1 MKLMEI
7 YGGVKTKMKRKP
19 YVFFIILLIFTIVVS
34 ACDGAKGSDSKSNV
48 GGDREIVIG
57 LVTEPDSVDIHRT
70 SSTGEANIPLYDT
83 LLKLDNDG
91 NIIPNLVTDYEI
103 IGDGKEVIFN
113 LKEDAVFHS
122 GNPVNAEAVKLSFE
136 RLISSSPFSTNA
148 GEVESIEVIS
158 EHSFKIKWKNQFAP
172 FFINATTPFLA
183 PLDVTVLDAKGDG
196 FDKDPS
202 GSGPLKLMEINRGD
216 SLVYEP
222 YKDFEWN
229 GQEPGFESVKFR
241 FIPDEET
248 RILEFKKG
256 NVDVLL
262 NVPYQYIED
271 LEKDSEVTIKKVPG
285 DILSYLGWNNKLP
298 IFQDVKVR
306 QAIALAIDRDSIID
320 NTLNGEAQAVFGPLP
335 KAAFGFSENIET
347 MAREKYTRDTG
358 AAKKLLSEAGWNETN
373 KDGVAMKDG
382 EEFSVELWVDDDPA
396 NQRAAQVIQ
405 NQLME
410 IGIKITISVKE
421 SATIIEQT
429 PKGAHEMLLWSFG
442 WPDADVLNFL
452 LFGKDKSK
460 RLHYENEKIYSLLEK
475 GAIEMD
481 QEARLKLYETAQEML
496 VEESPFVPLY
506 VKENITAIRNFES
519 FEIHPITGSIEW
531 PSVKVKE

>member
-1 MKLMEI
+1 
-7 YGGVKTKMKRKP
+7 MKRRSF
-19 YVFFIILLIFTIVVS
+19 VFFTMLLILALVLS
-34 ACDGAKGSDSKSNV
+34 GCNWWNKSDSNSKEGSN
-48 GGDREIVIG
+48 REVIVG
-57 LVTEPDSVDIHRT
+57 LVSEPDSVDIHRT

-91 NIIPNLVTDYEI
+91 NIIPNLITDYEVV
-103 IGDGKEVIFN
+103 GDGKEVIFN
-113 LKEDAVFHS
+113 LKENAVFHS
-122 GNPVNAEAVKLSFE
+122 GKPVNAEAVKLSFE
-136 RLISSSPFSTNA
+136 RLVASSPFSTNA
-148 GEVESIEVIS
+148 GEIDNIEVLS
-158 EHSFKIKWKNQFAP
+158 EFSFKIKWKNQFAP

-183 PLDVTVLDAKGDG
+183 PLDVSVLDDKGEG
-196 FDKDPS
+196 FEKNPS
-202 GSGPLKLMEINRGD
+202 GSGPLKLKEINRGD

-222 YKDFEWN
+222 YKDFDWKGE
-229 GQEPGFESVKFR
+229 EPGFDSVKFR

-271 LEKDSEVTIKKVPG
+271 LEKDSEVTIKRVPG
-285 DILSYLGWNNKLP
+285 DVLSYLGWNNKLP
-298 IFQDVKVR
+298 IFQDVNVR

-335 KAAFGFSENIET
+335 KAAFGYSEKIET
-347 MAREKYTRDTG
+347 MATDKYTRDTG
-358 AAKKLLSEAGWNETN
+358 AAKKLLSEAGWKDIN
-373 KDGVAMKDG
+373 KDGVVMKDG
-382 EEFSVELWVDDDPA
+382 EEFSVDLWVDDDPA

-405 NQLME
+405 SQLME

-421 SATIIEQT
+421 AATIIEQT
-429 PKGAHEMLLWSFG
+429 PNGAHEMLLWSFG

-460 RLHYENEKIYSLLEK
+460 RLHYENEKIYSILEK

-481 QEARLKLYETAQEML
+481 QEARLKLYEKAQEML

-519 FEIHPITGSIEW
+519 FEIHPIEGSIEW
-531 PSVKVKE
+531 TSVKVKE

>member
-1 MKLMEI
+1 
-7 YGGVKTKMKRKP
+7 MKRRSI
-19 YVFFIILLIFTIVVS
+19 VIFTMLLIVTIVLS
-34 ACDGAKGSDSKSNV
+34 GCNWWKKSESNSKEGSN
-48 GGDREIVIG
+48 REVVVG
-57 LVTEPDSVDIHRT
+57 LVSEPDSVDIHRT

-91 NIIPNLVTDYEI
+91 NIVPNLITDYEV

-113 LKEDAVFHS
+113 LKENAVFHS
-122 GNPVNAEAVKLSFE
+122 GKPVNAEAVKLSFE
-136 RLISSSPFSTNA
+136 RLVASSPFSTNA
-148 GEVESIEVIS
+148 GEIENIEVLS

-183 PLDVTVLDAKGDG
+183 PLDVTVLGADG
-196 FDKDPS
+196 EGFEKNPS
-202 GSGPLKLMEINRGD
+202 GSGPLKLVEIKRGD
-216 SLVYEP
+216 SIVYEP
-222 YKDFEWN
+222 YKDFEWVDK
-229 GQEPGFESVKFR
+229 GPGFDRVKFR

-271 LEKDSEVTIKKVPG
+271 LEKDSEVTIKRVPG
-285 DILSYLGWNNKLP
+285 DVLSYLGWNNKLP

-306 QAIALAIDRDSIID
+306 QAIALAIDRDSIIE
-320 NTLNGEAQAVFGPLP
+320 NTLDGEAKAVFGPLP
-335 KAAFGFSENIET
+335 KAAFGYSGKIET
-347 MAREKYTRDTG
+347 MAIDKYTRDTD
-358 AAKKLLSEAGWNETN
+358 AAKKLLSEAGWNEKN
-373 KDGVAMKDG
+373 KDGVVMKDG
-382 EEFSVELWVDDDPA
+382 EEFSVDLWVDDDPA

-429 PKGAHEMLLWSFG
+429 PKGVHEMLLWSFG

-460 RLHYENEKIYSLLEK
+460 RLHYENEKIYSILEK

-481 QEARLKLYETAQEML
+481 QEARLKLYEEAQEML

-519 FEIHPITGSIEW
+519 FEIHPIDGSIEW
-531 PSVKVKE
+531 TSVKVKE

>member
-1 MKLMEI
+1 M
-7 YGGVKTKMKRKP
+7 YRKRFI
-19 YVFFIILLIFTIVVS
+19 VFMMLIILVLIVS
-34 ACDGAKGSDSKSNV
+34 GCTRSKDSGAKKDN
-48 GGDREIVIG
+48 DREVVVG
-57 LVTEPDSVDIHRT
+57 LVSEPDSVDIHRT

-91 NIIPNLVTDYEI
+91 NIVPNLITDYEV

-122 GNPVNAEAVKLSFE
+122 GKPVNAEAVKLSFE
-136 RLISSSPFSTNA
+136 RLVSSSPFSTNA
-148 GEVESIEVIS
+148 GDIDSIEVLS
-158 EHSFKIKWKNQFAP
+158 DYSFKITWKDQFAP

-183 PLDVTVLDAKGDG
+183 PLDVSVLNGEGEG
-196 FDKDPS
+196 FEKEPS
-202 GSGPLKLMEINRGD
+202 GSGPLKLVKINRGD

-222 YKDFEWN
+222 YKDFNWE
-229 GQEPGFESVKFR
+229 GQKPGFDSVKFR

-271 LEKDSEVTIKKVPG
+271 LEKDSEVTIKRVQS
-285 DILSYLGWNNKLP
+285 DTLSYLGWNNKQP

-306 QAIALAIDRDSIID
+306 QALALAIDRESIID

-335 KAAFGFSENIET
+335 KTVFGYSEKIET
-347 MAREKYTRDTG
+347 MARDKYTRDIE
-358 AAKKLLSEAGWNETN
+358 AAKKLLAEAGWNETN
-373 KDGVAMKDG
+373 KDGVVMKDG
-382 EEFSVELWVDDDPA
+382 KEFSVELWVDDDPA

-410 IGIKITISVKE
+410 IGVKINIAVKE

-429 PKGAHEMLLWSFG
+429 PKGVHEMLLWSYG

-460 RLHYENEKIYSLLEK
+460 RLHYENENIYSILDK
-475 GAIEMD
+475 AAIEMD
-481 QEARLKLYETAQEML
+481 QEARSKLYEEAQEML
-496 VEESPFVPLY
+496 VEESPFIPLY
-506 VKENITAIRNFES
+506 VKENVTAIRNFES
-519 FEIHPITGSIEW
+519 FEIHPINNTIEW
-531 PSVKVKE
+531 NSVKVKE

>member
-1 MKLMEI
+1 MNR
-7 YGGVKTKMKRKP
+7 KRFV
-19 YVFFIILLIFTIVVS
+19 VFMMFIDFLLIVS
-34 ACDGAKGSDSKSNV
+34 GCNRSKETDANKGK
-48 GGDREIVIG
+48 DREVVVG
-57 LVTEPDSVDIHRT
+57 LVSEPDSVDIHRT

-91 NIIPNLVTDYEI
+91 NIVPNLITDYEV

-122 GNPVNAEAVKLSFE
+122 GKPVNAEAVKLSFE

-148 GEVESIEVIS
+148 GDIDSIEVLS
-158 EHSFKIKWKNQFAP
+158 DYSFKITWKDQFAP

-183 PLDVTVLDAKGDG
+183 PLDVSVLNGEGEG
-196 FDKDPS
+196 FEKNPS
-202 GSGPLKLMEINRGD
+202 GSGPLKLVKINRGD

-222 YKDFEWN
+222 YKDFNWES
-229 GQEPGFESVKFR
+229 QKPGFDSVKFR

-271 LEKDSEVTIKKVPG
+271 LEKDSEVTIKRVQS
-285 DILSYLGWNNKLP
+285 DTLSYLGWNNKQP

-306 QAIALAIDRDSIID
+306 QALALAIDRESIID

-335 KAAFGFSENIET
+335 KTVFGYSEKIET
-347 MAREKYTRDTG
+347 MARDKYTRDID
-358 AAKKLLSEAGWNETN
+358 AAKKLLAEAGWNETN
-373 KDGVAMKDG
+373 KDGVVMKDG
-382 EEFSVELWVDDDPA
+382 KEFSVELWVDDDPA

-410 IGIKITISVKE
+410 IGVKINIAVKE

-429 PKGAHEMLLWSFG
+429 PKGVHEMLLWSYG

-460 RLHYENEKIYSLLEK
+460 RLHYENEKIYSILDK
-475 GAIEMD
+475 AAIEMD
-481 QEARLKLYETAQEML
+481 QEDRSKLYEEAQEML
-496 VEESPFVPLY
+496 VEESPFIPLY
-506 VKENITAIRNFES
+506 VKENVTAIRNFES
-519 FEIHPITGSIEW
+519 FDVHPINNTIEW
-531 PSVKVKE
+531 TSVKVKE